1 MSNAMA
7 NVVSTLR
14 ILEAVSERQPVG
26 VSDLA
31 RTLGLPK
38 TTVQRG
44 LETLGSA
51 GWLRQSERG
60 SWSLTMKVAVV
71 GHRAGNEHGIRDL
84 ALSHMT
90 RLRQD
95 TGESVRLWVPD
106 GDSVVLVE
114 TLESSQSVRAVTVV
128 GSAVAMHASS
138 AGKAILAAL
147 PDDELEMRLPATLA
161 GYTPRTITDR
171 GDLLRALVEVRRR
184 GYAESNRETHPDVG
198 GVAAAI
204 VASGRPVAA
213 LGVVLPMHRV
223 TAGMVKSFGTL
234 VSDAAQELSQTLDA
248 LTRA

>member
-1 MSNAMA
+1 M
-7 NVVSTLR
+7 
-14 ILEAVSERQPVG
+14 
-26 VSDLA
+26 SDLA
-31 RTLGLPK
+31 RTLDLPK

-128 GSAVAMHASS
+128 GSTVAMHASS
-138 AGKAILAAL
+138 AGKAILAAFL
-147 PDDELEMRLPATLA
+147 RTSSRCAFPRRWRGTRPARSPIVATSSA
-161 GYTPRTITDR
+161 R
-171 GDLLRALVEVRRR
+171 LVEVRRR
-184 GYAESNRETHPDVG
+184 G
-198 GVAAAI
+198 
-204 VASGRPVAA
+204 
-213 LGVVLPMHRV
+213 
-223 TAGMVKSFGTL
+223 
-234 VSDAAQELSQTLDA
+234 
-248 LTRA
+248 